1 MSKLVMRVKTI
12 SRWILAT
19 IIDLVRRLSGRF
31 KGHQQSANS
40 VESSGRPNIF
50 STPDWQ
56 NYDYQHDMATD
67 PELQPLSPV
76 GREHLE

>member
-1 MSKLVMRVKTI
+1 MSKLLMWAKAL
-12 SRWILAT
+12 SRWILTT
-19 IIDLVRRLSGRF
+19 IIAFVQRLTGRF
-31 KGHQQSANS
+31 KRHLEPANT
-40 VESSGRPNIF
+40 VEPSSRPNIF
-50 STPDWQ
+50 SDPDWQ